1 MRLII
6 NEVKK
11 LLNIK
16 SIITLGILFYI
27 IWSIFLSFYIEYF
40 PNGYPQTQEFEALE
54 IMLIE
59 YGETIDENEIMHF
72 KEKTEL
78 LYKEAD
84 QYILAEEYCVSL
96 GLETYKEFKN
106 LWSETWGEDEKLE
119 EIHSRLF
126 FEQEET
132 DVFWDLEARE
142 YLISRYEDKEDW
154 TNGFIDTS
162 DERALNRAKE
172 ILNDQGVN
180 SPLNYVIFRNY
191 NDLISNFSII
201 IVVSVAFVISYL
213 FIKDSRNKVN
223 YLQYSSKV
231 GRDLVNK
238 KIVAGFIA
246 SFIVVTIEIILFF
259 LIYSKNNSL
268 QFWNCSVNSVFVDEK
283 LWLDFTFGQ
292 YILLSVMLM
301 YIVTFSVATLSMFV
315 SSKVS
320 SYISLIGLQIPI
332 LGLLIS
338 FLMTIGMK
346 NLTYM
351 RFSKYTLPIAY
362 GIFML
367 MSIVL
372 IVCLVKKEKIKEI
385 KN

>member
-27 IWSIFLSFYIEYF
+27 IWSIFLSFDIEYF
-40 PNGYPQTQEFEALE
+40 PNGYPQTQDFEASE

-96 GLETYKEFKN
+96 GLETYKEFQN
-106 LWSETWGEDEKLE
+106 LRSEDEKLE
-119 EIHSRLF
+119 EIHDRLF

-132 DVFWDLEARE
+132 DVFWDIEARE

-292 YILLSVMLM
+292 YILLSVILM

-367 MSIVL
+367 ISIVL

>member
-27 IWSIFLSFYIEYF
+27 IWSIFLSFDIEYF
-40 PNGYPQTQEFEALE
+40 PNGYPQTQDFEASE

-96 GLETYKEFKN
+96 GLETYKEFQN
-106 LWSETWGEDEKLE
+106 LRSEDEKLE
-119 EIHSRLF
+119 EIHDRLF

-132 DVFWDLEARE
+132 DVFWDIEARE

-292 YILLSVMLM
+292 YILLSVILM

-338 FLMTIGMK
+338 FLRTIGMK
-346 NLTYM
+346 YLTVM
-351 RFSKYTLPIAY
+351 LFSKYTLPIAY

-367 MSIVL
+367 ISIVL

>member
-27 IWSIFLSFYIEYF
+27 IWSIFLSFDIEYF
-40 PNGYPQTQEFEALE
+40 PNGYPLTQEFEASK
-54 IMLIE
+54 IMLVE

-72 KEKTEL
+72 KEKTDL

-106 LWSETWGEDEKLE
+106 LWSETRGEDEKLE
-119 EIHSRLF
+119 EIHNRLF

-180 SPLNYVIFRNY
+180 SPLHYVIFRNY

-201 IVVSVAFVISYL
+201 IVVSVAFIISYL

-338 FLMTIGMK
+338 FLMTTGMK

-367 MSIVL
+367 ISIVL

>member
-27 IWSIFLSFYIEYF
+27 IWSIFISFHIEYF
-40 PNGYPQTQEFEALE
+40 PNGNPQTQEFEASE
-54 IMLIE
+54 IMLRE
-59 YGETIDENEIMHF
+59 YGETIDENEMMDF

-84 QYILAEEYCVSL
+84 QYILAEEYCISL

-142 YLISRYEDKEDW
+142 DLISRYEDKEDW

-172 ILNDQGVN
+172 ILNDEGIN
-180 SPLNYVIFRNY
+180 SPLNYIIFENY

-201 IVVSVAFVISYL
+201 IVISVAFVISYL

-238 KIVAGFIA
+238 KIVAGFIV

-268 QFWNCSVNSVFVDEK
+268 QFWNCSINSVFVNEK

-301 YIVTFSVATLSMFV
+301 YIVTFSVASLSMFV

-346 NLTYM
+346 DLTVM
-351 RFSKYTLPIAY
+351 WFSKYILHITY
-362 GIFML
+362 GALVLIL
-367 MSIVL
+367 IVL
-372 IVCLVKKEKIKEI
+372 IVCLINKEKIRDI
-385 KN
+385 KI

>member
-27 IWSIFLSFYIEYF
+27 IWSIFISFHIEYF
-40 PNGYPQTQEFEALE
+40 PNGYPQTQEFEASE

-59 YGETIDENEIMHF
+59 YGETIDENEMMDF

-84 QYILAEEYCVSL
+84 QYILAEEYCISL

-142 YLISRYEDKEDW
+142 DLISRYEDKEDW

-172 ILNDQGVN
+172 ILNDEGIN
-180 SPLNYVIFRNY
+180 SPLNYIIFENY

-201 IVVSVAFVISYL
+201 IVISVAFVISYL

-231 GRDLVNK
+231 GRDLVNN

-268 QFWNCSVNSVFVDEK
+268 QFWNCSINSVFVNEK

-301 YIVTFSVATLSMFV
+301 YIVTFSVASLSMFV

-346 NLTYM
+346 DLTVM
-351 RFSKYTLPIAY
+351 WFSKYILHITY
-362 GIFML
+362 GALVLIL
-367 MSIVL
+367 IVL
-372 IVCLVKKEKIKEI
+372 IVCLINKEKIRDI
-385 KN
+385 KI

>member
-27 IWSIFLSFYIEYF
+27 IWSIFLSFDIEYF
-40 PNGYPQTQEFEALE
+40 PNGYPQTQDFEASE

-96 GLETYKEFKN
+96 GLETYKEFQN
-106 LWSETWGEDEKLE
+106 LRSEDEKLE
-119 EIHSRLF
+119 EIHDRLF

-132 DVFWDLEARE
+132 DVFWDIEARE

-292 YILLSVMLM
+292 YILLSVILM

-338 FLMTIGMK
+338 FLRTIGMK
-346 NLTYM
+346 YLTVM
-351 RFSKYTLPIAY
+351 CLVSIFYTSLRALVLI
-362 GIFML
+362 L
-367 MSIVL
+367 IVL
-372 IVCLVKKEKIKEI
+372 IVCLIKKEKIKEI